1 MKPHVTKAATAEPAL
16 EALDDLS
23 AESAIERE
31 IAKLGEWLAAQGLDP
46 ARDRPRA
53 DEGSR
58 ERLYWCFGYLG
69 GLKQALAMLTSRGAT
84 LH

>member
-1 MKPHVTKAATAEPAL
+1 MKAAKARPVLQEP
-16 EALDDLS
+16 EDDLS
-23 AESAIERE
+23 AEAAIERE
-31 IAKLGEWLAAQGLDP
+31 IAALGEWLAAQGLDP

-53 DEGSR
+53 GEGSR
-58 ERLYWCFGYLG
+58 ERLYWCLGYLG